1 MDFATVVTEDSDI
14 FTSCSGK
21 TDVRGKGSQ
30 FEAAFNLIRHYATPY
45 DDQDKTHVVCI
56 DSDLKGKAN
65 YRNMKSNKNN
75 TIKSTSTHANKIHL
89 FCHRLKLYPHDL
101 FKHVFK
107 ENKTSM
113 R

>member
-1 MDFATVVTEDSDI
+1 MNFATVVTEDSDI
-14 FTSCSGK
+14 FTSCPGK

-30 FEAAFNLIRHYATPY
+30 FGAAFNFICHYAIPY
-45 DDQDKTHVVCI
+45 DDKDKTHVVCI

-65 YRNMKSNKNN
+65 YRNMKANKNN
-75 TIKSTSTHANKIHL
+75 TIKSTSMQTNKIPL

-101 FKHVFK
+101 FKYVFR